1 MDTLIAIYPTLQ
13 AVWVVWFFALFVGL
27 VAWVMRPSAKARYAT
42 MARLPLND
50 DPRANPR

>member
-13 AVWVVWFFALFVGL
+13 AVWGVWFFALFVGL
-27 VAWVMRPSAKARYAT
+27 VAWVMRPSAKARYAA